1 MPPQEPSPPA
11 PPDSLTNL
19 LHEWREGSG
28 TAFASVID
36 QVYARLH
43 GMAAARLNQAGRAVT
58 LSPTEL
64 LHDVL
69 IDVMPAP
76 MDWQSRAHFFA
87 TMSLAI
93 RSMLVDHARARAAKK
108 RAGNQVRVTLTDV
121 DGALIAPLEMLMLD
135 QALNQLEQEDA
146 RSGQVLHLTYFAG
159 LEPEEIANVLN
170 VSLATVS
177 RDLRFARAWVHEAF
191 ADGR

>member
-1 MPPQEPSPPA
+1 MSSQVPSPPP

-19 LHEWREGSG
+19 LHEWRQGSG
-28 TAFASVID
+28 TAFTSLID
-36 QVYARLH
+36 QVYVRLH
-43 GMAAARLNQAGRAVT
+43 SMAAQRVNQAGRSAT

-64 LHDVL
+64 LHEVL
-69 IDVMPAP
+69 IDVMPSP

-93 RSMLVDHARARAAKK
+93 RSMLVDHARARAARK
-108 RAGNQVRVTLTDV
+108 RGGDQLQVTLTDV
-121 DGALIAPLEMLMLD
+121 DGALVAPLEMLMLD
-135 QALNQLEQEDA
+135 QALNQLEQEDP